1 MYYFGIS
8 SLAEFISRYG
18 NKLIFTSDFTIRFA
32 KRFESIQR
40 LVDKFKPAGKYS
52 EEDRQRF
59 FEQIEGIVRF
69 DPEYDS
75 DQKMFG
81 EIGTWLISQVHRG
94 LLSTDKSSLRKA
106 VQDILFMQQQIRR
119 VPVYLQRKDSDEKLA
134 QWAEKSFGGSSVEKL
149 REAFDL
155 IIDQRYDMG
164 FFRTMS
170 AEQVNDIAMK
180 FKPSYEAP
188 YTMDDL
194 DEDEIVVAAS
204 FGDWVVLIPE
214 TYKASIVLGDG
225 TSWCVSDPEND
236 WYYER
241 YTKDGPL
248 YLIFDTKSGKR
259 FMAHKESQSFMDI
272 EDKPAHIEWKNINVP
287 PELNDFM
294 YEKIGIKV
302 FDNESTIVE
311 SVVDA
316 LNHLPEDAVE
326 YSYKQIK
333 KDIEKAAKKGMITLE
348 EVEEIQ
354 QSDAYKYPEGNK
366 YICNLYREIDRLL
379 SEGNEDAVI
388 QLLKENPDLNYV
400 DRKRC
405 YLLGKEGQHK
415 HDQINLID
423 LVNKYYSYS
432 QKIFDFIFQQGIRI
446 ERDTVLC
453 NLYREIDRLLSEGN
467 EDAVIQLLKEN
478 PDFDY
483 KDGVG
488 CYLLNKDGRYEA
500 VWIDLVSLINNYRSS
515 RVFDF
520 IFQHGLSDARDAST
534 FICNIYREIDRL
546 LSEGNEDAVIQ
557 LLKENPDLN
566 YVKGMGCY
574 LLNKDGQYEIDWVN
588 LSDLIDKYHS
598 QKTLDFIFQQGIR
611 IEAGM
616 SICNLYREIDRLLS
630 EGNEDAVIQLLKE
643 NPDFDYSSRAQCY
656 VLNKDGQYEYR
667 WINLAL
673 LLNKHDV
680 PELLNKFVSDGLVDM
695 PICNVYREIDR
706 LLAEGNLGA
715 VIQIIRENPNVDVF
729 RGYHKCYLP
738 NVVDGTYTGYSFS
751 FEDLIARHYGTLKSR
766 AILEYI
772 LENR

>member
-388 QLLKENPDLNYV
+388 QLLKENPD
-400 DRKRC
+400 
-405 YLLGKEGQHK
+405 
-415 HDQINLID
+415 
-423 LVNKYYSYS
+423 
-432 QKIFDFIFQQGIRI
+432 
-446 ERDTVLC
+446 
-453 NLYREIDRLLSEGN
+453 
-467 EDAVIQLLKEN
+467 
-478 PDFDY
+478 FDY